1 MTSSA
6 PHGVCPGDAGPGD
19 ARPRRRTTRRRR
31 TRRPRAHRTTGR
43 RRRVQRGQAG
53 HSGYVQEQRYRAA
66 CRSLGTP
73 VRAIMVNASPSSTSY
88 WRAGVTTSRRRPR
101 TVTVSPVTITCSRC
115 CLQASWPGSALSA
128 PSTTS
133 TCSWPWC
140 ARAPRTRWRTT
151 PSPAPGV
158 LSGAHALWLLD
169 GPDRVERQKRGLCLA
184 HEEFFREHQAV
195 RDIAAIQNSDPV
207 RGLTAMKD
215 YPTRAWSG
223 WTGRWRP
230 ARRSARPRKRSRPS
244 TKPGCWTR
252 WLTASSSTIPRNVEL
267 ISAVRIV
274 WRTYSGVAHGLRWPV
289 RYRTKYGEPIPGS
302 RPGTVE
308 HGRGAGHQQHR
319 RPGYGRLQHQHLPDQ
334 RDQVIEKRRQP
345 AHR

>member
-1 MTSSA
+1 
-6 PHGVCPGDAGPGD
+6 
-19 ARPRRRTTRRRR
+19 
-31 TRRPRAHRTTGR
+31 
-43 RRRVQRGQAG
+43 
-53 HSGYVQEQRYRAA
+53 
-66 CRSLGTP
+66 
-73 VRAIMVNASPSSTSY
+73 MVNASPSSTSY

-101 TVTVSPVTITCSRC
+101 TVTVSPVTTTCSRC

-140 ARAPRTRWRTT
+140 ARAPRTRWRTTHHT

-215 YPTRAWSG
+215 YLDARVEWMDRALAAGATIGMTSKEVKTLND
-223 WTGRWRP
+223 TGLLDTVAHRLVEHDP
-230 ARRSARPRKRSRPS
+230 E
-244 TKPGCWTR
+244 
-252 WLTASSSTIPRNVEL
+252 NVEL

-302 RPGTVE
+302 R
-308 HGRGAGHQQHR
+308 HGRARSRGGSPTASATWIW
-319 RPGYGRLQHQHLPDQ
+319 PP
-334 RDQVIEKRRQP
+334 P
-345 AHR
+345 ASASS

>member
-6 PHGVCPGDAGPGD
+6 PHGSVLATQ
-19 ARPRRRTTRRRR
+19 ARRRRTRRRRTRRRR

-66 CRSLGTP
+66 VSFPGYT
-73 VRAIMVNASPSSTSY
+73 
-88 WRAGVTTSRRRPR
+88 RPR
-101 TVTVSPVTITCSRC
+101 DHGERLAQLDQLLAGWRDYIQKAPEDGNSLAGDDHLFPMLPPSQLAWFGIVSAVDH
-115 CLQASWPGSALSA
+115 LDMLMALVRSG
-128 PSTTS
+128 TS
-133 TCSWPWC
+133 HPL
-140 ARAPRTRWRTT
+140 RTT

-184 HEEFFREHQAV
+184 HAEFFREHQAV
-195 RDIAAIQNSDPV
+195 RDIAAIQNSDLSPRLDSHEGLPRRA
-207 RGLTAMKD
+207 RGVDGPGAGGRRDDRHDLERGQDPQRNRVAGHGGS
-215 YPTRAWSG
+215 PPRRARS
-223 WTGRWRP
+223 RERRADQCRP
-230 ARRSARPRKRSRPS
+230 HRLAHLFRSRPRPALAGQVS
-244 TKPGCWTR
+244 HQ
-252 WLTASSSTIPRNVEL
+252 
-267 ISAVRIV
+267 VRGANP
-274 WRTYSGVAHGLRWPV
+274 WQQAR
-289 RYRTKYGEPIPGS
+289 
-302 RPGTVE
+302 